1 MRALGRKPVAKSR
14 RQPTSVRRG
23 IFGAKE
29 PRAVSR
35 QPCGSR
41 SLGGPGSTNV
51 IRPALG
57 GRAQLRPRRTT
68 LQHPNPGKCNGDPR
82 HDIAPYQSESRMADT
97 SNSPGPGGFFKQQ
110 PLPSPAP
117 SGSSTRPAS
126 SLPHPRSHPLRSGS
140 AKEQTIR
147 AYVDNQLMHIQRRF
161 VKKSVVAKPG
171 DDIVGYKTVGELCKD
186 VEALL
191 DIIWLSGT
199 REVTSL
205 YKAHGA
211 YS

>member
-1 MRALGRKPVAKSR
+1 
-14 RQPTSVRRG
+14 
-23 IFGAKE
+23 
-29 PRAVSR
+29 
-35 QPCGSR
+35 
-41 SLGGPGSTNV
+41 
-51 IRPALG
+51 
-57 GRAQLRPRRTT
+57 
-68 LQHPNPGKCNGDPR
+68 
-82 HDIAPYQSESRMADT
+82 MADT